1 MPQVRATVSVF
12 LKFGGSCLEN
22 LPFPDREA
30 WQAIVYRVAESDMTE
45 VTRHHKHKTFI
56 FGLWQFCPNES

>member
-45 VTRHHKHKTFI
+45 VS
-56 FGLWQFCPNES
+56 LCE